1 MPAGLKLYIVCSW
14 FEVPACARVKKA
26 VDRFHLICVSDRAQ
40 WTPLLMDGGLRARAA
55 VAPWQNV
62 RAASSTTPTT
72 VTPVDIIAKKREG
85 DELTAAE
92 VHTFIQQFTAGQV
105 ADYQMAAWLMAVC
118 LRGMTPSETA
128 ELTLAMVQ
136 SGSVADLSDIPG
148 AKSGMRHAPEH
159 LH

>member
-1 MPAGLKLYIVCSW
+1 MSYMNSAARGIGAHSRALQLRPGASSALLAGGRGSCW
-14 FEVPACARVKKA
+14 
-26 VDRFHLICVSDRAQ
+26 
-40 WTPLLMDGGLRARAA
+40 LRARAA

-72 VTPVDIIAKKREG
+72 ITPVEIIAKKREG

-92 VHTFIQQFTAGQV
+92 VHTFIQQFTAGEV

-148 AKSGMRHAPEH
+148 AKSGMRHAPEY
-159 LH
+159 LY